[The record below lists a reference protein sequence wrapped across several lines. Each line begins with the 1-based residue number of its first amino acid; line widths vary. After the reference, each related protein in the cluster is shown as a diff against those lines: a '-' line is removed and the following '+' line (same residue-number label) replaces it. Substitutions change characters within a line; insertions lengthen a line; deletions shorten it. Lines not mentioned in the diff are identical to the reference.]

1 MITYSSEGVKFPS
14 IKKRE
19 TSNWIHRVVESY
31 GKKVGE
37 IGYMFVNDE
46 KILEVNNEYLG
57 HDYYTDIITF
67 DYSEG
72 KTLNGD
78 LVISLDTVFT
88 NADKFSRLTMK
99 SSIVSLSTGSS
110 TSVAL
115 TTKGLVNGKSWKP
128 QKKKRWPCSKHRQ
141 RFLFSTDQ
149 QLVSLIRNRCSKDI
163 SISTVL
169 KFQALTQLCH

>member
-1 MITYSSEGVKFPS
+1 MITYSSEGIKFPN

-19 TSNWIHRVVESY
+19 TSNWIHRVAESY

-72 KTLNGD
+72 KVLNGD
-78 LVISLDTVFT
+78 LMPTSLGVLMT
-88 NADKFSRLTMK
+88 R
-99 SSIVSLSTGSS
+99 SSIALSFTESS
-110 TSVAL
+110 TFVAL

-128 QKKKRWPCSKHRQ
+128 QKKKRWQCSKHRQ
-141 RFLFSTDQ
+141 RF
-149 QLVSLIRNRCSKDI
+149 C
-163 SISTVL
+163 
-169 KFQALTQLCH
+169 FQIHL

>member
-57 HDYYTDIITF
+57 HDYYTDIITIRKAKF
-67 DYSEG
+67 LTATWSSHS
-72 KTLNGD
+72 TPSLRMPTS
-78 LVISLDTVFT
+78 LVV
-88 NADKFSRLTMK
+88 LTMK
-99 SSIVSLSTGSS
+99 NFIVSSS
-110 TSVAL
+110 TASFTSVVL
-115 TTKGLVNGKSWKP
+115 TTKDLVNEKSWKP
-128 QKKKRWPCSKHRQ
+128 QKKKRWPCFKHRQ
-141 RFLFSTDQ
+141 RFCLDSFMADQ
-149 QLVSLIRNRCSKDI
+149 QLMSHIRHRCSKDI
-163 SISTVL
+163 SISTIL
-169 KFQALTQLCH
+169 KFQTLT